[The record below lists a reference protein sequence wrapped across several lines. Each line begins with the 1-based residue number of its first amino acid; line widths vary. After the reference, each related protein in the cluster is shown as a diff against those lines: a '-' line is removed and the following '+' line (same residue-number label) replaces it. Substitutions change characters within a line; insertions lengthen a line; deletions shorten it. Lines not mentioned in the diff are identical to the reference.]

1 MSNLS
6 NINTLKI
13 FNQKLNNLPE
23 KEKTYNNNLLTDKLA
38 SNLLNES
45 TENRTKI
52 LESLDENKKNIVK
65 NKLKILLEEK
75 KNQDN
80 KEKYNL
86 YNNISKQLETDV
98 YKINKNK
105 DNTAEYNKISIKNII
120 NKENQIKDKNKLLE
134 NSNWF
139 IKKSSNN
146 KYVYTYKNNNI
157 FESDKYHL
165 RKYYKTNN
173 IVLYNKILKK
183 EYNSNELEIL
193 IKQKNIIKYLNENGW
208 TVIKKYNRYFYVYQN
223 YEFDSNDYKIYKYK
237 NNYRIYNKKTKK
249 IITLE
254 ELQNATLTFTQKIFK
269 TIENIFGM
277 TDSSMYPVNI
287 NSFLFL
293 IFTFSLF
300 LYIFENIIIIIVRFL
315 SERLHNVLFHYIEK
329 YDYIDSI
336 IPSEILIINIED
348 WIPIKYFLPIYILF
362 YIIFTFIFRGYLWY
376 YISYLIISIF
386 LFIGVF
392 RGILRYN
399 GIKI

>member
-6 NINTLKI
+6 NINNLKI

>member
-86 YNNISKQLETDV
+86 YDNISKQLETDV

>member
-6 NINTLKI
+6 NVNTLKI
-13 FNQKLNNLPE
+13 FNEKFNNLPQ
-23 KEKTYNNNLLTDKLA
+23 KEKDYNNNLLTDKLA
-38 SNLLNES
+38 LNLLNES
-45 TENRTKI
+45 SENRLKI
-52 LESLDENKKNIVK
+52 LESLNENKKNIVK
-65 NKLKILLEEK
+65 NKLKILLEK

-86 YNNISKQLETDV
+86 YDNISKQLETDI

-105 DNTAEYNKISIKNII
+105 DNTAEYNKIIIKNII
-120 NKENQIKDKNKLLE
+120 NKENQIKEKNKLLE
-134 NSNWF
+134 NSDWI
-139 IKKSSNN
+139 IKKTSNN
-146 KYVYTYKNNNI
+146 NNYVYLYKNNTI
-157 FESDKYHL
+157 FESDKYNL

-173 IVLYNKILKK
+173 IVLYNKLLKK
-183 EYNSNELEIL
+183 EYNSTELEIL

-208 TVIKKYNRYFYVYQN
+208 TVIKKYNRYFYVYET

-237 NNYRIYNKKTKK
+237 NNYRIYNNKTKK

-277 TDSSMYPVNI
+277 NDSSIYPINI
-287 NSFLFL
+287 RSFLFL

-300 LYIFENIIIIIVRFL
+300 LYVFENIIIIIVRFL

-329 YDYIDSI
+329 YNYIDSL
-336 IPSEILIINIED
+336 IPSEIFIINIED

-362 YIIFTFIFRGYLWY
+362 YIIFTFIFRGYLWN
-376 YISYLIISIF
+376 YISYFIIFIF
-386 LFIGVF
+386 LFIGIF

>member
-6 NINTLKI
+6 NVNTLKI

-23 KEKTYNNNLLTDKLA
+23 KEKIYNNNLLTDKLA

-65 NKLKILLEEK
+65 NKLKILLEQK

-86 YNNISKQLETDV
+86 YDNISKQLETDV

-183 EYNSNELEIL
+183 EYNSNELEML

-287 NSFLFL
+287 NSFIFL